1 MLFDLAMIALILIW
15 VLAFFAFL
23 WLARKLAR

>member
-1 MLFDLAMIALILIW
+1 MLFDLAMLALTLVW

-23 WLARKLAR
+23 WLARRLAR

>member
-1 MLFDLAMIALILIW
+1 MIFDLAMIALILAW
-15 VLAFFAFL
+15 ALAFLAFL